1 MTHKHIG
8 GYSMKKFVVLLLT
21 IALLITIVGCSSN
34 NNTPTDNSSNNTPN
48 NTSSNDTQ
56 ENNPATNR
64 ELTRMLL
71 GTSSAGGTYY
81 VLGGGWAKIMNDNVN
96 NVDVSVEVTGGPN
109 TNIQL
114 IENGDMEMG
123 YATTWLAGEAYS
135 GEGWAEGKKYS
146 EIRAMYPMYSSVLYI
161 YTLKDNDIKSIYD
174 FEGKNVSVG
183 APGATSDLA
192 GRAVLDALGIKP
204 KSISSLPSDAQINA
218 IKDGTVEANFGVT
231 GLPAPWLLDLET
243 THEIEYIPLEQ
254 KDIDKILEAYP
265 YWAPGVVPEGTY
277 KHQTGDIPV
286 ITFWNMAVVD
296 KDIPDDIVYD
306 LVKTTFDHHEELVA
320 IDPTSKSTIP
330 ENVINCS
337 IPLHP
342 GALKYYEENG
352 IKVPDKL
359 IIK

>member
-1 MTHKHIG
+1 
-8 GYSMKKFVVLLLT
+8 MKKYIVLIL
-21 IALLITIVGCSSN
+21 IIVLLITIVGCSAN
-34 NNTPTDNSSNNTPN
+34 NNIPMDNTSSNNTQD
-48 NTSSNDTQ
+48 SNSTA
-56 ENNPATNR
+56 PNR

-96 NVDVSVEVTGGPN
+96 NVDIAVEVTGGPN

-114 IENGDMEMG
+114 IENGDMELG

-146 EIRAMYPMYSSVLYI
+146 EIRAMYPMYSSILYI
-161 YTLKDNDIKSIYD
+161 YTLKGSGITSVYEC
-174 FEGKNVSVG
+174 EGKNVSVG
-183 APGATSDLA
+183 APGATSDMA
-192 GRAVLDALGIKP
+192 GRAVLDVLGIKP
-204 KSISSLPSDAQINA
+204 KSISSLPTDAQINA
-218 IKDGTVEANFGVT
+218 LKDGTVDVNFGIT

-243 THEIEYIPLEQ
+243 THEVEYIPLKQEE
-254 KDIDKILEAYP
+254 INKILEAYP
-265 YWAPGVVPEGTY
+265 YWAQGVVPEGTY

-286 ITFWNMAVVD
+286 LTFWNMAIAD

-320 IDPTSKSTIP
+320 IDPTSESTIP

-342 GALKYYEENG
+342 GALKYYEESG
-352 IKVPDKL
+352 IEVPDKL

>member
-1 MTHKHIG
+1 
-8 GYSMKKFVVLLLT
+8 MKKFMTLILT
-21 IALLITIVGCSSN
+21 IVLLITIVGCNAN
-34 NNTPTDNSSNNTPN
+34 NNTPVDNSSSNNTQ
-48 NTSSNDTQ
+48 D
-56 ENNPATNR
+56 NNPTTTNR

-114 IENGDMEMG
+114 IENGDMELG

-146 EIRAMYPMYSSVLYI
+146 EIRAMYPMYSSILYI
-161 YTLKDNDIKSIYD
+161 YTLKGSGITSIYD
-174 FEGKNVSVG
+174 CEGKNVSVG
-183 APGATSDLA
+183 APGATSDMA
-192 GRAVLDALGIKP
+192 GRAVLDVLGIEP

-218 IKDGTVEANFGVT
+218 LKDGTVDVNFGIT

-254 KDIDKILEAYP
+254 EDINKILEAYP
-265 YWAPGVVPEGTY
+265 YWAQGVVPEGTY
-277 KHQTGDIPV
+277 KHQVGEIP
-286 ITFWNMAVVD
+286 ILTFWNMAVVD
-296 KDIPDDIVYD
+296 KDVPDDIVYD
-306 LVKTTFDHHEELVA
+306 LVKTTFNHHEELVA
-320 IDPTSKSTIP
+320 VDPTSKSTIP